1 MEGEPGTPGEDGGPG
16 AKGATV
22 SRLLLLPLL
31 LLRIS
36 GSFCFPSSASS
47 SLAEDY
53 GMDGNADVT
62 AGLLI
67 SCVSRV
73 KRENKDQWAQQ
84 DLQAS
89 W

>member
-1 MEGEPGTPGEDGGPG
+1 MEGEPGTPGEDGSPG

-22 SRLLLLPLL
+22 SLLLLLL
-31 LLRIS
+31 LCVS
-36 GSFCFPSSASS
+36 GSFCCPSSASS
-47 SLAEDY
+47 SLVEDY

-67 SCVSRV
+67 SFLSRV